1 MAGQRGCKQA
11 LLRKAKREHRCLC
24 CWVGSLPS
32 LTVCSLQSILQY
44 LFFYLVR
51 ISLGKNTLTT
61 RIPAEF
67 HPPYRFAPAT
77 IYFSHV
83 PRAYIA
89 QQPSPQA
96 TALQLKEISVRATG
110 RRSRGYGRGLRAILV
125 RWWSCRAI
133 KWRGRIEI
141 KVNVYFPDRFLCQFF
156 VRSHHHLEKPTAIAG

>member
-1 MAGQRGCKQA
+1 MS
-11 LLRKAKREHRCLC
+11 LLLGRIVAVVNSMLST
-24 CWVGSLPS
+24 VYTSVFIFLPG
-32 LTVCSLQSILQY
+32 TNIV
-44 LFFYLVR
+44 
-51 ISLGKNTLTT
+51 GKNTHTT